1 MAKEIKANCTPVIM
15 ARWPDGPMA
24 RCWPALTCTGPA
36 LTKHMS
42 FIIRT
47 CSPWENGYI
56 ESFNGRL
63 SDELLH
69 REIFAT
75 LLEAKVLMEKWRQ
88 GYNASGRT
96 VP

>member
-1 MAKEIKANCTPVIM
+1 
-15 ARWPDGPMA
+15 MA

-47 CSPWENGYI
+47 CSPWENRYI